1 MFHWEKAACAPRQP
15 PSPPA
20 ILVGFGLSNDE
31 RAGLTRSWGPAF
43 RIARRAGLA
52 SLPHGGELLGPAHV
66 RDVVAELGPTRL
78 GHGVRASEDPA
89 LLDEVVAAGISLEVC
104 PASNVSLGVY
114 RRAADVPLTL
124 LLEHGAQ
131 VALGADDPLLFR
143 SRLTDQY
150 AIARSLGLDDAAL
163 AALARGSIRASQIG
177 RAHV

>member
-1 MFHWEKAACAPRQP
+1 MQ
-15 PSPPA
+15 
-20 ILVGFGLSNDE
+20 
-31 RAGLTRSWGPAF
+31 RS
-43 RIARRAGLA
+43 
-52 SLPHGGELLGPAHV
+52 
-66 RDVVAELGPTRL
+66 
-78 GHGVRASEDPA
+78 SEDPA

-150 AIARSLGLDDAAL
+150 AIARSQTYCKRRKNGKKQLYCMFSA
-163 AALARGSIRASQIG
+163 
-177 RAHV
+177 